1 MINEIKFYKDE
12 NLHAIAN
19 YKAIPFN
26 EKHEDNGFII
36 RVIELFKFTQI
47 KNQLIQLQKLTGL
60 TLDNIEPS
68 IEEVIALIE
77 RGKAISKQNEEIVTE
92 LSKNYNLAKN
102 IKEKAEEGGL
112 KKPDSAPSVKAWK
125 ESLSARVSHY
135 KSNLLI
141 AKEQL
146 TDFNGIFGLLRVI
159 IQSLPQENIKKISKK
174 QMDIIPDEIY
184 KENKFHTNILYG
196 RPMKYKDAYQYIE
209 SSFKK
214 MNETIL
220 HILNSCTLSND
231 KYKLRMWE
239 YQRGVE
245 LYQYYYSRTDWIIK
259 TILSADDY
267 VNYILAQ
274 EKNIQDKKY
283 LMSKSF
289 I

>member
-1 MINEIKFYKDE
+1 MDNISFYKDE

-68 IEEVIALIE
+68 IDEVIALIE
-77 RGKAISKQNEEIVTE
+77 RGDAISKRNEEIVTE
-92 LSKNYNLAKN
+92 LSKNYDLAKN

-125 ESLSARVSHY
+125 ESLSARVSQHE
-135 KSNLLI
+135 SNLLI

-146 TDFNGIFGLLRVI
+146 NDFNGIFGLLRII
-159 IQSLPQENIKKISKK
+159 IQSLPQENIKNINKK
-174 QMDIIPDEIY
+174 QMNIIPDEIY
-184 KENKFHTNILYG
+184 KGNKFRINVYYG
-196 RPMKYKDAYQYIE
+196 KPMKYKDAYQYIE
-209 SSFKK
+209 SSFEKL
-214 MNETIL
+214 NENIL
-220 HILNSCTLSND
+220 RILNSCTPSND
-231 KYKLRMWE
+231 RYKLRMWE
-239 YQRGVE
+239 NQRGVE
-245 LYQYYYSRTDWIIK
+245 LYQYYYSQTDWIIK

-267 VNYILAQ
+267 VNYILTQ
-274 EKNIQDKKY
+274 EKEVHDKKY
-283 LMSKSF
+283 LMTKSF